1 MGTGK
6 IKILFTSSVVKIRL
20 LFLSVAF
27 SLTGFLSIAQP
38 RMMRPQGPVNEF
50 SAIDGTSVLVYNL
63 QAERDISSRAGFG
76 PVFYVF
82 PDVRMDSKQALE
94 LVGKLNLIGIAKE
107 YGGRILI
114 VNPSAE
120 KWQDQDLDAFK
131 RFIGTGGA
139 PTNIKVIG
147 IGSGA
152 TFVNQQLAAT
162 DLTGAIAG
170 IVSIGGEPG
179 KICKFPVPAFIGGKN
194 AARVARPYQAASD
207 SAPADPL
214 QKVVVN
220 ADKRVDLETLFAEA
234 WDKVLSCNYRY
245 NNLFHTFYMSRGID
259 NPEGVKNFELVSIP
273 MFKKSGIQRNVVEY
287 PLVDMNAPSRPD
299 NPDKYLWYEYIP
311 KQAQDAAPGTVP
323 LVVLLHGH
331 GNDPRTQSETS
342 GFPELAAEEGF
353 MVVEMEWQGGNGYV
367 PMGLDG
373 IEAVVS
379 VLRQKYPQ
387 IDGSRIYAEGL
398 SAGAMT
404 SNMLGIRKSHLFAA
418 VAGHS
423 GGIFSGNGLGYYA
436 YGSEP
441 LMNEAIQ
448 KRGHVQVG
456 YCSVVGTHDDTIRY
470 FNKDNWRGNPY
481 LNVWRIYETVN
492 GMPVTGDLDF
502 NVDPTFG
509 ISLRDREL
517 IHTGKSEDITIEFGQ
532 LYNDEIPM
540 IRLMVIN
547 NYGHWNFKPAARLI
561 WDFFRHFSRD
571 TETKELHY
579 Q

>member
-1 MGTGK
+1 MVKTNR
-6 IKILFTSSVVKIRL
+6 LLASVV
-20 LFLSVAF
+20 F
-27 SLTGFLSIAQP
+27 SLFGIVVAAQP
-38 RMMRPQGPVNEF
+38 GMRPQGPVNEF
-50 SAIDGTSVLVYNL
+50 SAIEGTSVLNYNMRP
-63 QAERDISSRAGFG
+63 ERDIHSRAGFG
-76 PVFYVF
+76 PTFYIF
-82 PDVRMDSKQALE
+82 PDNRLDNEQALE
-94 LVGKLNLIGIAKE
+94 LTEKLNLIRIVRE
-107 YGGRILI
+107 YGGRIMV
-114 VNPSAE
+114 VNPSSD
-120 KWQDQDLDAFK
+120 KWQDQDLDSFM
-131 RFIGTGGA
+131 RLLGRGGS
-139 PTNIKVIG
+139 PTNLKVIG

-152 TFVNQQLAAT
+152 TFVNRQLAAT
-162 DLTGAIAG
+162 DLTGVIAG
-170 IVSIGGEPG
+170 IVSIDGEPG
-179 KICKFPVPAFIGGKN
+179 KVCKLPVPAYIGGKN
-194 AARVARPYQAASD
+194 AAKAAKPYQAT
-207 SAPADPL
+207 SAMAPDDPL
-214 QKVVVN
+214 QKVIVN
-220 ADKRVDLETLFAEA
+220 TDKNATLETLFAEA
-234 WDKVLSCNYRY
+234 WDEVLSANYRY
-245 NNLFHTFYMSRGID
+245 NNLFHTFYMSRGIV

-273 MFKKSGIQRNVVEY
+273 LFDKLGIQRNVVEY
-287 PLVDMNAPSRPD
+287 PLVDMNAPSRPE

-311 KQAQDAAPGTVP
+311 KQARDAAPGTVP

-353 MVVEMEWQGGNGYV
+353 MVVEMEWQGSNGYV

-373 IEAVVS
+373 IEAVIS
-379 VLRQKYPQ
+379 VLREKYPQ

-404 SNMLGIRKSHLFAA
+404 SNMLGVRKSHLFAA

-448 KRGHVQVG
+448 KRGHVEVA
-456 YCSVVGTHDDTIRY
+456 YCSVVGTHDDTIR
-470 FNKDNWRGNPY
+470 FLNKNNWKGNPY
-481 LNVWRIYETVN
+481 LNVWRIYETIN

-509 ISLRDREL
+509 IALQDRKL

-532 LYNDEIPM
+532 LYKGEKPM

-561 WDFFRHFSRD
+561 WDFFRHYSRD
-571 TETKELHY
+571 TETKELRY

>member
-1 MGTGK
+1 MKG
-6 IKILFTSSVVKIRL
+6 SRL
-20 LFLSVAF
+20 LTAVVLSLAGIIV
-27 SLTGFLSIAQP
+27 SAQP
-38 RMMRPQGPVNEF
+38 GTSPQGPINQF
-50 SAIDGTSVLVYNL
+50 LAIEGTSVLNYNMRP
-63 QAERDISSRAGFG
+63 ERDIHSRAGFG
-76 PVFYVF
+76 PAFYVF
-82 PDVRMDSKQALE
+82 PDSKLDNGQALE
-94 LVGKLNLIGIAKE
+94 LVERLNIIGIIKE
-107 YGGRILI
+107 YGGRIVI
-114 VNPSAE
+114 VNPSSG
-120 KWQDQDLDAFK
+120 KWQDQDLETFTGL
-131 RFIGTGGA
+131 IGRGGA
-139 PTNIKVIG
+139 PTNIKVVG
-147 IGSGA
+147 LGSGA
-152 TFVNQQLAAT
+152 TFVNRQLCAT

-170 IVSIGGEPG
+170 IVSIDGEPG
-179 KICKFPVPAFIGGKN
+179 KTCKYPVPAFIGGKN
-194 AARVARPYQAASD
+194 AAKVAKPYQSASD

-220 ADKRVDLETLFAEA
+220 TDKKASWETLFAQA
-234 WDKVLSCNYRY
+234 WDKVLSANYRY

-259 NPEGVKNFELVSIP
+259 NREGVKNFELVSIP
-273 MFKKSGIQRNVVEY
+273 VFDKIGIQRNVVEY

-311 KQAQDAAPGTVP
+311 KQALGAAPCTVP

-353 MVVEMEWQGGNGYV
+353 MVVEMEWQGGKGYA

-373 IEAVVS
+373 IEAVIS

-387 IDGSRIYAEGL
+387 IDGSSIYAEGL

-404 SNMLGIRKSHLFAA
+404 SNMLGVRKSHLFAA

-448 KRGHVQVG
+448 KRGHVEVA
-456 YCSVVGTHDDTIRY
+456 YCSVVGTHDDTIR
-470 FNKDNWRGNPY
+470 FFDKDHWEGNPY
-481 LNVWRIYETVN
+481 LNVWRIYQTIN
-492 GMPVTGDLDF
+492 GMPVTSDLDF

-509 ISLRDREL
+509 IALRDRTL
-517 IHTGKSEDITIEFGQ
+517 IHTGKSEDITIESGQ
-532 LYNDEIPM
+532 LYKGEKPL

-547 NYGHWNFKPAARLI
+547 NYGHWNFKPAAKLI
-561 WDFFRHFSRD
+561 WDFFRHYSRD
-571 TETKELHY
+571 TETKKLCY

>member
-1 MGTGK
+1 MVKTNR
-6 IKILFTSSVVKIRL
+6 LLASVV
-20 LFLSVAF
+20 F
-27 SLTGFLSIAQP
+27 SLFGLVVAAQP
-38 RMMRPQGPVNEF
+38 GMRPQGPVNEF
-50 SAIDGTSVLVYNL
+50 SAIEGTSVLNYNMRP
-63 QAERDISSRAGFG
+63 ERDIHSRAGFG
-76 PVFYVF
+76 PAFYIF
-82 PDVRMDSKQALE
+82 PDGRLDNEQALE
-94 LVGKLNLIGIAKE
+94 LTEKLNLIGIVKE
-107 YGGRILI
+107 YGGRIMV
-114 VNPSAE
+114 VNPSSD
-120 KWQDQDLDAFK
+120 KWQDQDLDSFM
-131 RFIGTGGA
+131 RLVGRGGS
-139 PTNIKVIG
+139 PTNLKVIG

-152 TFVNQQLAAT
+152 TFVNRQLAAT
-162 DLTGAIAG
+162 DLTGVVAG
-170 IVSIGGEPG
+170 IVSIDGEPG
-179 KICKFPVPAFIGGKN
+179 KVCKLPVPAFIGGKN
-194 AARVARPYQAASD
+194 AAKVAKPYQSASAT
-207 SAPADPL
+207 APDDPL

-220 ADKRVDLETLFAEA
+220 TDKKATLETLFAEA
-234 WDKVLSCNYRY
+234 WDRILSANYRY

-259 NPEGVKNFELVSIP
+259 NPEGVKNYELVSIP
-273 MFKKSGIQRNVVEY
+273 VFDKLGIQRNVVEY
-287 PLVDMNAPSRPD
+287 PLVDMNAPSRPE

-353 MVVEMEWQGGNGYV
+353 MVVEMEWQGSNGYV

-373 IEAVVS
+373 IEAVIS
-379 VLRQKYPQ
+379 VLLQKYPQ

-404 SNMLGIRKSHLFAA
+404 SNMLGVRKSHLFAA

-448 KRGHVQVG
+448 KRGHVEVA
-456 YCSVVGTHDDTIRY
+456 YCSVVGTHDDTIRF
-470 FNKDNWRGNPY
+470 FNKDNWKGNPY
-481 LNVWRIYETVN
+481 LNVWRIYETIN

-509 ISLRDREL
+509 IALQDRKL

-532 LYNDEIPM
+532 LYKGEKPM

-561 WDFFRHFSRD
+561 WDFFRHYSRD
-571 TETKELHY
+571 TETKELRY